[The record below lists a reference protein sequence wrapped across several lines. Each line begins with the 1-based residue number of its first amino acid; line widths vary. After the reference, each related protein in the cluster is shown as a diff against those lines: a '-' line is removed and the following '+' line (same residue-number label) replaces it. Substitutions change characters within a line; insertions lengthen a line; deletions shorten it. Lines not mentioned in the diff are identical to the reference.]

1 MNPMT
6 IDRLVEALEAMAG
19 IAFLVWFF
27 YGPWSRFIVDL
38 VRQNLFEIRDEIFM
52 AAARGRLTFDC
63 EVYCSLRDT
72 LNAMIRFC
80 ESFSFASFAMTP
92 SVAARGEISVF
103 HLLKDLQDR
112 ELAAWLERR
121 IIHASMLLALAAVF
135 RSFVGLSV
143 TILAF
148 PVMVARLLLNGT
160 RQQTGLLYGLIRR
173 VERDV
178 SMGDGVRV

>member
-63 EVYCSLRDT
+63 
-72 LNAMIRFC
+72 
-80 ESFSFASFAMTP
+80 
-92 SVAARGEISVF
+92 
-103 HLLKDLQDR
+103 
-112 ELAAWLERR
+112 
-121 IIHASMLLALAAVF
+121 
-135 RSFVGLSV
+135 
-143 TILAF
+143 
-148 PVMVARLLLNGT
+148 
-160 RQQTGLLYGLIRR
+160 
-173 VERDV
+173 
-178 SMGDGVRV
+178 